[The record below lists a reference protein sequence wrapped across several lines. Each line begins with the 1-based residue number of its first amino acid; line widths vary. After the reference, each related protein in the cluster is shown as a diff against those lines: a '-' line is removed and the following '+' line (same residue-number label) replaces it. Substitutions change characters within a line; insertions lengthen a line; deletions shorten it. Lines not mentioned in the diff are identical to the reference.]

1 MNFTENLNEWI
12 KILNKNLRIVF
23 ERYLQLLE
31 KQSNQYFLGESDS
44 FLEERIKNLEW
55 LMTFYTEMRTNLIFN
70 FRH

>member
-1 MNFTENLNEWI
+1 MNYQNFKQRL

-44 FLEERIKNLEW
+44 FLEERIKDLEW
-55 LMTFYTEMRTNLIFN
+55 LMTFYTEIRTNLIFN